1 MNEYKKRKIISAMMF
16 LVIGIFGILFIKTE
30 FFGGSKKKEEV
41 KIKDVEIS
49 YAIPEDDTY
58 CYLLIKNPNDFAIDV
73 NGTITKYDENK
84 VIDDDAEDDLDM
96 TLRAN
101 QTYIMQ
107 SRNPN
112 NSIARQNNSAINY
125 DADLTVKQSKNND
138 DFAKNIDITLELD
151 KQNDM
156 GKSLIIYKN
165 NNDKLVNI
173 DGYIVFYNDTSKSK
187 ISYISTFDVE
197 DLKAD
202 EEFRDYISVKNSS
215 SDDLNYNYEIYLNDI
230 N

>member
-1 MNEYKKRKIISAMMF
+1 MSEYKKKNFMSAMMF

-41 KIKDVEIS
+41 EIKDVEIS

-173 DGYIVFYNDTSKSK
+173 DGYIVFYNDTSNSK

-202 EEFRDYISVKNSS
+202 EEFRDYISVKKSS

>member
-1 MNEYKKRKIISAMMF
+1 MNEYKKKNFISVMMF

-30 FFGGSKKKEEV
+30 FFGGAKKKEEV

-49 YAIPEDDTY
+49 YVIPEDDTY

-187 ISYISTFDVE
+187 ISYISTFNVE

>member
-1 MNEYKKRKIISAMMF
+1 MNEYKKKNFISAMMF
-16 LVIGIFGILFIKTE
+16 LVIGIFGFLFIKTE

-49 YAIPEDDTY
+49 YAISEDDTY

-84 VIDDDAEDDLDM
+84 VIDEDAEDDLDM

-125 DADLTVKQSKNND
+125 DADLTVKQSKSND
-138 DFAKNIDITLELD
+138 DLAKNIDITLELD

-187 ISYISTFDVE
+187 ISYISTFNVE

-202 EEFRDYISVKNSS
+202 EEFRDYISVKKSS

>member
-1 MNEYKKRKIISAMMF
+1 MNDYKKRQFISVLMF
-16 LVIGIFGILFIKTE
+16 AVIGIVAVLFIKNE
-30 FFGGSKKKEEV
+30 FFGGSKKKEEIE
-41 KIKDVEIS
+41 IKDVEIS
-49 YAIPEDDTY
+49 YAIPVDDTY
-58 CYLLIKNPNDFAIDV
+58 CYLLIKNPNDFAVDV
-73 NGTITKYDENK
+73 NGTITKFDENK

-96 TLRAN
+96 TLRPK

-112 NSIARQNNSAINY
+112 NSVARENGSPINY
-125 DADLTVKQSKNND
+125 EADLKVKESKVKD
-138 DFAKNIDITLELD
+138 DFAKKIDIKLELD

-173 DGYIVFYNDTSKSK
+173 DGYIVFYSDTSKSK
-187 ISYISTFDVE
+187 ISYISTFNVE
-197 DLKAD
+197 DLKAG

-215 SDDLNYNYEIYLNDI
+215 SDELNYNYEIYLNDI